1 MPIAHALIP
10 QFEAMI
16 QGSVNSSSKGL
27 LHKIF
32 GRPAGLGL
40 YGFLQVTVYLR
51 SETLRSFISHP
62 IKRPSE
68 EGALLIFLL
77 VIHALHELFVRR
89 YGDQFFYVVFV

>member
-40 YGFLQVTVYLR
+40 YGLLQVTVYLR
-51 SETLRSFISHP
+51 SETL
-62 IKRPSE
+62 
-68 EGALLIFLL
+68 
-77 VIHALHELFVRR
+77 
-89 YGDQFFYVVFV
+89 

>member
-40 YGFLQVTVYLR
+40 YGFLQVAVYLR
-51 SETLRSFISHP
+51 SETL
-62 IKRPSE
+62 
-68 EGALLIFLL
+68 
-77 VIHALHELFVRR
+77 
-89 YGDQFFYVVFV
+89 